1 MTGPPVSNNTSTRQT
16 VSNNTSTRHDRQS
29 VIIHQPDMTGPPV
42 SNNTSTRRDAI
53 PRIELV
59 LQAILII
66 IFQLYRGGQF
76 NWWRKPKYPEKTTDL
91 SQITDKLDHVMLYRV
106 HLVMN
111 GFELTTLVVIGTYCT
126 GSCKSNYHAIMTTT
140 ANGTDIQLNIW
151 YAVLQLNSLENYHV
165 FKQLYCNCCR
175 FRDID

>member
-1 MTGPPVSNNTSTRQT
+1 M
-16 VSNNTSTRHDRQS
+16 
-29 VIIHQPDMTGPPV
+29 HQPDMIV

-59 LQAILII
+59 LQTILII

-76 NWWRKPKYPEKTTDL
+76 NCWRKPKYREKTTDL

-111 GFELTTLVVIGTYCT
+111 GFELTTLVVIGTDCT

-140 ANGTDIQLNIW
+140 ANGTDIQLNNW

-165 FKQLYCNCCR
+165 FKQLYCIFCR

>member
-1 MTGPPVSNNTSTRQT
+1 M
-16 VSNNTSTRHDRQS
+16 
-29 VIIHQPDMTGPPV
+29 HQPDMTGTPV

-111 GFELTTLVVIGTYCT
+111 GIRTHNFSGDR
-126 GSCKSNYHAIMTTT
+126 H
-140 ANGTDIQLNIW
+140 
-151 YAVLQLNSLENYHV
+151 
-165 FKQLYCNCCR
+165 
-175 FRDID
+175 